1 MIENDDQGVESQF
14 IDPFAPSM
22 EAYPF
27 PVEDYIPPTPE
38 KTIPDPDQVVVPALG
53 AKDIPQ
59 LNEDGTL
66 ENGNALKVTEEQ
78 GVVVD
83 PSDFTDTPVDPLD
96 KPDGDEVRISFEE
109 GEDKEA
115 NDTLDVLDEITKI
128 HEQLKTI
135 GGVSKDDVIAFE
147 SYCPG
152 VITSK
157 TPLNRF
163 SSIPTPMGLE
173 VSLESIVDQI
183 VQMVRTFVEWLIRQA
198 KKVVD
203 WILSRLERAQ
213 TNNLFDVKAK
223 WSAVENIAKRID
235 STGNS
240 KAYKTR
246 YARYPHAAKSAT
258 TLHFITLHANAVMKR
273 VFTNFNVGML
283 NVQKGSAFGEAKSL
297 TLRMSQMRDYVTGG
311 VNNFKTGRPV
321 NDINKGIAG
330 DAFDIM
336 EHSEHIAKL
345 KAEFRELASP
355 MIKEYK
361 NAITVKDIRAAV
373 ANDLKTIG
381 DALIKLQREIT
392 TLDET
397 VLGSKDKGKFDTDGL
412 RKVKDGMRIL
422 VSQSVELDVYLDF
435 FTKYCSASMMVAEE
449 CERVALSLRLP

>member
-14 IDPFAPSM
+14 IDPFSPSM

-27 PVEDYIPPTPE
+27 PVEDYIPPPVE
-38 KTIPDPDQVVVPALG
+38 KTIPDLDQVIVPSVEPE
-53 AKDIPQ
+53 DIPQ
-59 LNEDGTL
+59 LNVDGTL
-66 ENGNALKVTEEQ
+66 ENGNALKVTKDE
-78 GVVVD
+78 GVVVE
-83 PSDFTDTPVDPLD
+83 PSTFTDTPVDPLE
-96 KPDGDEVRISFEE
+96 KPEGEEVRISFEE
-109 GEDKEA
+109 GEDKEV

-128 HEQLKTI
+128 HEQLKSI
-135 GGVSKDDVIAFE
+135 GGVSKDDIIAFE

-152 VITSK
+152 AITTK

-163 SSIPTPMGLE
+163 SSVATPMGLE

-198 KKVVD
+198 KKVID

-213 TNNLFDVKAK
+213 VNNLFDVKTK
-223 WSAVENIAKRID
+223 WTAVENIAKRID
-235 STGNS
+235 STGNG
-240 KAYKTR
+240 KVYKTR

-283 NVQKGSAFGEAKSL
+283 NVQKGSAFTESKALSS
-297 TLRMSQMRDYVTGG
+297 RMSQMRDYVTGG

-321 NDINKGIAG
+321 NDINKGTAG
-330 DAFDIM
+330 AAFDIM
-336 EHSEHIAKL
+336 EHSEHLAKL
-345 KAEFRELASP
+345 KAEFRELTSP

-373 ANDLKTIG
+373 AIDLKTIG
-381 DALIKLQREIT
+381 DAMVKLQREIT
-392 TLDET
+392 SLDEA
-397 VLGSKDKGKFDTDGL
+397 VLGSKDKGKFDIDGL

-422 VSQSVELDVYLDF
+422 VSQSIELDVYLDF
-435 FTKYCSASMMVAEE
+435 FTKYCSAAMMVAGE